1 VIAEAFGELVE
12 AKVDVRRACTLV
24 GRPRSTHY
32 YRVRPSPAVPAQRA
46 PRPRPV
52 NALSVEER
60 DQVRELLLDPAFVDK
75 APAQLYAWLLDHDQ
89 YLCSES
95 TMYRVLREE
104 NLSGERRRQATHPA
118 KVKPELV
125 AHAPV
130 RVWSWDITKL
140 RGATRG
146 EWYQL
151 YAIIDIF
158 SRYIVGWRVELT
170 EDSELA
176 TNLIDQAISTYGKPE
191 SVHADRGTSMTS
203 KSVAK
208 LLVDLDVARSHSR
221 PHVSND
227 NPYSEAQF
235 KTLKYCPA
243 FPDRFDSVEHARA
256 FCEEFFAYYNHEHY
270 HSALGLNTPASVHF
284 GEVLEIRARRA
295 TVLEA
300 AYARNPERFSRP
312 PEPPKLPTVAW
323 INPPDQAAP
332 LQAA

>member
-1 VIAEAFGELVE
+1 MIAEAFGELVE

-32 YRVRPSPAVPAQRA
+32 YRVRPSPAIPAQRA

-140 RGATRG
+140 RGASRG

-151 YAIIDIF
+151 YAIIDINPGF
-158 SRYIVGWRVELT
+158 VLT
-170 EDSELA
+170 VCNS
-176 TNLIDQAISTYGKPE
+176 
-191 SVHADRGTSMTS
+191 
-203 KSVAK
+203 
-208 LLVDLDVARSHSR
+208 
-221 PHVSND
+221 
-227 NPYSEAQF
+227 
-235 KTLKYCPA
+235 
-243 FPDRFDSVEHARA
+243 
-256 FCEEFFAYYNHEHY
+256 
-270 HSALGLNTPASVHF
+270 
-284 GEVLEIRARRA
+284 
-295 TVLEA
+295 
-300 AYARNPERFSRP
+300 
-312 PEPPKLPTVAW
+312 W
-323 INPPDQAAP
+323 
-332 LQAA
+332 

>member
-1 VIAEAFGELVE
+1 M
-12 AKVDVRRACTLV
+12 
-24 GRPRSTHY
+24 
-32 YRVRPSPAVPAQRA
+32 
-46 PRPRPV
+46 
-52 NALSVEER
+52 
-60 DQVRELLLDPAFVDK
+60 RELLCDPAFEDK

-95 TMYRVLREE
+95 TMYRVLREK

-125 AHAPV
+125 AYAPIE
-130 RVWSWDITKL
+130 VWSWDITKL
-140 RGATRG
+140 RGPQRG
-146 EWYQL
+146 VWYHL
-151 YAIIDIF
+151 YVIIDIF
-158 SRYIVGWRVELT
+158 SRYVVGWRAEEA
-170 EDSELA
+170 EDSDLA
-176 TNLIDQAISTYGKPE
+176 AQLIDDAISTYGKPE
-191 SVHADRGTSMTS
+191 TVHADRGTSMTS

-208 LLVDLDVARSHSR
+208 LLVDLDVFKSHSR

-243 FPDRFDSVEHARA
+243 FPDHFDGIEHVRA
-256 FCEEFFAYYNHEHY
+256 FCKEFFDYYNHEHY
-270 HSALGLNTPASVHF
+270 HSALGLNTPASIHF
-284 GEVLEIRARRA
+284 GEVLEIQANRA
-295 TVLEA
+295 TVLQA

-312 PEPPKLPTVAW
+312 PEPPKLPKVAW

>member
-1 VIAEAFGELVE
+1 
-12 AKVDVRRACTLV
+12 
-24 GRPRSTHY
+24 
-32 YRVRPSPAVPAQRA
+32 
-46 PRPRPV
+46 
-52 NALSVEER
+52 
-60 DQVRELLLDPAFVDK
+60 
-75 APAQLYAWLLDHDQ
+75 
-89 YLCSES
+89 
-95 TMYRVLREE
+95 M
-104 NLSGERRRQATHPA
+104 
-118 KVKPELV
+118 V

-140 RGATRG
+140 RGASRG

-151 YAIIDIF
+151 YAVIDIF

-243 FPDRFDSVEHARA
+243 FPDRF
-256 FCEEFFAYYNHEHY
+256 
-270 HSALGLNTPASVHF
+270 
-284 GEVLEIRARRA
+284 
-295 TVLEA
+295 
-300 AYARNPERFSRP
+300 
-312 PEPPKLPTVAW
+312 
-323 INPPDQAAP
+323 AAP
-332 LQAA
+332 LEV